1 MDIYVGYGFNVNDIK
16 DKDWLNLLKEHA
28 RDLYDNLREEA
39 LEENPDLAA
48 ADEETLREALEERV
62 IEFLEARYNT
72 PCETLRDIINEGE
85 KAAAGTDDIVSSYD
99 NWLVFDSVRF
109 ADDSARTEYVRSSTD
124 FWNMIARYIPLDD
137 LAIGNVYAGIW
148 CDVSYY
154 QQ

>member
-39 LEENPDLAA
+39 LEESPDLAA

-72 PCETLRDIINEGE
+72 PCETLRDIINGE
-85 KAAAGTDDIVSSYD
+85 RAAAGTDYIVASYD

-109 ADDSARTEYVRSSTD
+109 ADDSKRTQYIRTADD
-124 FWNMIARYIPLDD
+124 FLTMIARYIPLEN
-137 LAIGNVYAGIW
+137 LSVGNVYAGNW
-148 CDVSYY
+148 CDVSFF
-154 QQ
+154 QE

>member
-28 RDLYDNLREEA
+28 RDLYENLLEEA
-39 LEENPDLAA
+39 QEESPDLVV

-85 KAAAGTDDIVSSYD
+85 SAAAGTDYIVANYD
-99 NWLVFDSVRF
+99 NYLVFDSVRF
-109 ADDSARTEYVRSSTD
+109 ADDSKRTQYIRTADD
-124 FWNMIARYIPLDD
+124 FLTMIARYIPLDD
-137 LAIGNVYAGIW
+137 LAIGNVYAGNW
-148 CDVSYY
+148 CDVSFF
-154 QQ
+154 QE

>member
-28 RDLYDNLREEA
+28 RNLYDNLREEA
-39 LEENPDLAA
+39 REENPDLAA

-85 KAAAGTDDIVSSYD
+85 KAAAGTDYIVANYD
-99 NWLVFDSVRF
+99 NYLVFDSVRF
-109 ADDSARTEYVRSSTD
+109 ADDSKRTQYIRTADD
-124 FWNMIARYIPLDD
+124 FLTMIARYIPLEN
-137 LAIGNVYAGIW
+137 LSVGNVYAGNW

>member
-28 RDLYDNLREEA
+28 RNLYDNLREEA

-85 KAAAGTDDIVSSYD
+85 KAAAGTDYIVANYD
-99 NWLVFDSVRF
+99 NYLVFDSVRF
-109 ADDSARTEYVRSSTD
+109 ADDSKRTQYIRTADD
-124 FWNMIARYIPLDD
+124 FLTMIARYIPLDD
-137 LAIGNVYAGIW
+137 LAIGNVYAGNW

-154 QQ
+154 QE